1 MAKTTLTH
9 TPVFYMLSSTLSLSV
24 TGLLTK
30 YLSES
35 FDVTTLAF
43 LRFALPAF
51 LIFSILLFT
60 KIRRPNVA
68 MAKLLVVRALCIGAC
83 QLCFIYALNKISLV
97 ESVVLFGTGPIF
109 IAVLEKVIFNI
120 KLHRST
126 IVALLMT
133 FIGVVMLANNGSG
146 FVIKPELLVGLLAG
160 FFNAGSQLSLYKASK
175 TEMSGLETNAWTFG
189 IASLILLPMV
199 MFSHWPSPQS
209 IFNDNAVN
217 TGVLLALAIMALLI
231 INTQVSRHK
240 AYSTADSNSQLAPL
254 IYSNLAFT
262 ALWQF
267 LAFDVDFS
275 YTQLLGLMLIVMTS
289 VITTVLPSQ
298 KVIISHKEKS
308 SFAG

>member
-1 MAKTTLTH
+1 MTKISLTH

-30 YLSES
+30 FLSSS

-43 LRFALPAF
+43 LRFALPAL
-51 LIFSILLFT
+51 LIFLILLFT

-83 QLCFIYALNKISLV
+83 QLCFIYALNKLSLV

-199 MFSHWPSPQS
+199 MFSHWPSSQS
-209 IFNDNAVN
+209 IFSDNAVN

-240 AYSTADSNSQLAPL
+240 AYSTADSSSQLAPL

-267 LAFDVDFS
+267 LLFDVDFS
-275 YTQLLGLMLIVMTS
+275 HTQLLGLMLIVMTS
-289 VITTVLPSQ
+289 VLTTVLPPQ
-298 KVIISHKEKS
+298 KVIISHKENS
-308 SFAG
+308 SVAG

>member
-68 MAKLLVVRALCIGAC
+68 TAKLLVVRALCIGAC
-83 QLCFIYALNKISLV
+83 QLCFIYALNKLSLV

-109 IAVLEKVIFNI
+109 IAVLEKVLFNI

-126 IVALLMT
+126 TVALLVT

-146 FVIKPELLVGLLAG
+146 FVVKPELLVGLLAG

-175 TEMSGLETNAWTFG
+175 TELSGLETNAWTFG
-189 IASLILLPMV
+189 IASLILLPIV
-199 MFSHWPSPQS
+199 MFSNWASPES
-209 IFNDNAVN
+209 FFSGNTIN
-217 TGVLLALAIMALLI
+217 TGVLWALVIMALLI
-231 INTQVSRHK
+231 INTQVTRHK
-240 AYSTADSNSQLAPL
+240 AYSTADTNSQLAPL
-254 IYSNLAFT
+254 IYSNLVFT
-262 ALWQF
+262 ALWQL
-267 LAFDVDFS
+267 LAFDIEFS
-275 YTQLLGLMLIVMTS
+275 HTQVLGLMLIVITS
-289 VITTVLPSQ
+289 VLTTVLPLP
-298 KVIISHKEKS
+298 KGHISHKEKS
-308 SFAG
+308 SIVG

>member
-1 MAKTTLTH
+1 MAKTTLTN

-83 QLCFIYALNKISLV
+83 QLCFIYALNKLSLV

-275 YTQLLGLMLIVMTS
+275 YTQLLGLMLIVITS

>member
-60 KIRRPNVA
+60 KMRRPNVA

-83 QLCFIYALNKISLV
+83 QLCFIYALNKLSLV

-175 TEMSGLETNAWTFG
+175 TDMSGLETNAWTFG

>member
-1 MAKTTLTH
+1 
-9 TPVFYMLSSTLSLSV
+9 
-24 TGLLTK
+24 
-30 YLSES
+30 
-35 FDVTTLAF
+35 
-43 LRFALPAF
+43 
-51 LIFSILLFT
+51 
-60 KIRRPNVA
+60 

-83 QLCFIYALNKISLV
+83 QLCFIYALNKLSLV

>member
-83 QLCFIYALNKISLV
+83 QLCFIYALNKLSLV

-275 YTQLLGLMLIVMTS
+275 CTQLLGLMLIVMTS

>member
-83 QLCFIYALNKISLV
+83 QLCFIYALNKLSLV